1 VTSNGR
7 ARKSP
12 LPLGEAAR
20 SAGEGGVR
28 AEAFAFVRPPHPSP
42 LPEGEGVVSRQPLL
56 RVRDVDVAYGEVQV
70 LWGVSLDVFAGEI
83 VALVGAN
90 GAGKSTLLS
99 TISGLLSPRSG
110 AIEFAG
116 HPIAGAPTQRMVELG
131 IAHVPEGRRLFPA
144 MSVRDQLLLGA
155 FRRNDRQA
163 VERDLQRVVEIF
175 PRVKERLHNLA
186 GHLSGGEQQMVAIA
200 RGVMARPKLLMI
212 DELSLGLA
220 PVVIEALMETISRLN
235 AEGMTILIVEQD
247 VQAALERATRG
258 YVLETGHI
266 VLQGSAETLLRDERV
281 RQAYLGV

>member
-1 VTSNGR
+1 M
-7 ARKSP
+7 
-12 LPLGEAAR
+12 
-20 SAGEGGVR
+20 
-28 AEAFAFVRPPHPSP
+28 
-42 LPEGEGVVSRQPLL
+42 

-116 HPIAGAPTQRMVELG
+116 HPVAGAPTQRMVELG

-220 PVVIEALMETISRLN
+220 PVVIEALMETIGRLN

>member
-1 VTSNGR
+1 
-7 ARKSP
+7 
-12 LPLGEAAR
+12 
-20 SAGEGGVR
+20 
-28 AEAFAFVRPPHPSP
+28 
-42 LPEGEGVVSRQPLL
+42 
-56 RVRDVDVAYGEVQV
+56 VDVAYGEVQV

>member
-1 VTSNGR
+1 M
-7 ARKSP
+7 
-12 LPLGEAAR
+12 
-20 SAGEGGVR
+20 
-28 AEAFAFVRPPHPSP
+28 
-42 LPEGEGVVSRQPLL
+42 

-220 PVVIEALMETISRLN
+220 PVVIEALMETIGRLN

>member
-1 VTSNGR
+1 M
-7 ARKSP
+7 
-12 LPLGEAAR
+12 
-20 SAGEGGVR
+20 
-28 AEAFAFVRPPHPSP
+28 
-42 LPEGEGVVSRQPLL
+42 
-56 RVRDVDVAYGEVQV
+56 DVAYGEVQV

-220 PVVIEALMETISRLN
+220 PVVIEALMETIGRLN

>member
-1 VTSNGR
+1 MTSNGR

-144 MSVRDQLLLGA
+144 MSVRDQLLLGS

>member
-1 VTSNGR
+1 MRT
-7 ARKSP
+7 
-12 LPLGEAAR
+12 
-20 SAGEGGVR
+20 
-28 AEAFAFVRPPHPSP
+28 PHPSP
-42 LPEGEGVVSRQPLL
+42 LPEGEGALSRAPLL

-220 PVVIEALMETISRLN
+220 PVVIEALMETIGRLN